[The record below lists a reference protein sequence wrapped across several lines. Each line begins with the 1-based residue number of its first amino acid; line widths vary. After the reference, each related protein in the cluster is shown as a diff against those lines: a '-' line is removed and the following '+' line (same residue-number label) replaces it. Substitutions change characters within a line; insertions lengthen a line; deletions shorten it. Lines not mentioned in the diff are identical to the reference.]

1 MLADAG
7 LDGQGATAR
16 DLTTPIRRGG
26 NLQAQPEQAQ
36 PEVDAE
42 RIARQ
47 AQPEQAQPEAE
58 LVAAAR
64 LDGLTGQR

>member
-7 LDGQGATAR
+7 LDGQGVTAG
-16 DLTTPIRRGG
+16 DLIPPIRRGG

-36 PEVDAE
+36 PEVGPE
-42 RIARQ
+42 RIAR
-47 AQPEQAQPEAE
+47 QAQPEAE

-64 LDGLTGQR
+64 LDGLFGQR